1 MGLMGLL
8 VPGIAWTKIASNWA
22 LSYPVAAFQ
31 ENVFIVELRP
41 RRALVAKTIPTPQV
55 VGDDD
60 NHYGGP
66 SQISSPRR
74 DYEEDN
80 PH

>member
-1 MGLMGLL
+1 MGPP
-8 VPGIAWTKIASNWA
+8 VPGIAWTKIAANWA
-22 LSYPVAAFQ
+22 LPYPGAAFQ
-31 ENVFIVELRP
+31 ENVFIVYCSYGQDKPLM
-41 RRALVAKTIPTPQV
+41 AKTITTPEV
-55 VGDDD
+55 VVDDD

-74 DYEEDN
+74 DNEEDN